1 MLKRCLL
8 SMALVLCCH
17 AEDFT
22 LADGTVLKDAEVL
35 RQDAESLQIRHA
47 GGIERFYYT
56 KLSPELQQKY
66 ELTPEQVEARRAA
79 ADAAAEEKRR
89 AKREAKEAR
98 EKALQEE
105 QARREA
111 ALVAAGKYARYLRGA
126 DVIQLCSAYFTVDAA
141 VAEFLAAE
149 WNYREALR
157 MNLPADAE
165 RFAAELETLKK
176 SFEQELERLAA
187 AQDELESLRSAVQ
200 SQQDAL
206 KRQADEIAE
215 LRAKVAQLNKELGR
229 AEAEN
234 ASRDTTVVIDRPVY
248 VPTYV
253 PTPVLL
259 PRRGGHHHGKPHSPR
274 RSSPRP
280 RPVQVSPG
288 ARPANSAHTLPR
300 R

>member
-1 MLKRCLL
+1 MLKKIFPWVVL
-8 SMALVLCCH
+8 ALCCH

-35 RQDAESLQIRHA
+35 RQDSEYLQIRHA

-56 KLSPELQQKY
+56 ELGPELQQKY
-66 ELTPEQVEARRAA
+66 ELTPEQVEARRQA
-79 ADAAAEEKRR
+79 ADSAAEEKRR
-89 AKREAKEAR
+89 ARREAKEAR
-98 EKALQEE
+98 DKALLEE

-111 ALVAAGKYARYLRGA
+111 ALEASGKYARYLRGA

-165 RFAAELETLKK
+165 RFAAEVATLKQ
-176 SFEQELERLAA
+176 SFEKELERLTAV
-187 AQDELESLRSAVQ
+187 QDELDTLRATVQ
-200 SQQDAL
+200 SQQAEL
-206 KRQADEIAE
+206 KRRDDEIAA
-215 LRAKVAQLNKELGR
+215 LRAKVAKLNKELGR

-234 ASRDTTVVIDRPVY
+234 TPRSTTVVIDRPVY

-253 PTPVLL
+253 PTPVVL
-259 PRRGGHHHGKPHSPR
+259 PRRGCSHGKPNPPR
-274 RSSPRP
+274 RPSVRP
-280 RPVQVSPG
+280 KPASPG
-288 ARPANSAHTLPR
+288 PRPANSAHTLPR